1 MEISAVILAG
11 GASTRMGRDKA
22 WLPCDGQTLLERQAG
37 LARKLRPRE
46 LFISGRADANYSA
59 FGLPVLPDATPGL
72 GPLPGIL
79 AALKASTAPLVLVL
93 AVDLPLMQSEILESL
108 LARCDEWTGVV
119 PSVDRRLESLAAFYP
134 TAAASVASRML
145 KHGMRS
151 MRAFVEN
158 CRRLDLIRVHHVS
171 ECSWHCFADWNRPA
185 PPVLQ
190 PNRNTTGP
198 DAC

>member
-1 MEISAVILAG
+1 MNFSAVILAG
-11 GASTRMGRDKA
+11 GPSTRMGRDKA

-37 LARKLRPRE
+37 LARTLQPRE
-46 LFISGRADANYSA
+46 LFVSGRADANYSA
-59 FGLPVLPDATPGL
+59 FGLPVLPDATPGM

-79 AALKASTAPLVLVL
+79 AALKSSTAPLVLAL
-93 AVDLPLMQSEILESL
+93 AVDLPFMQPEVLEIL

-119 PSVDRRLESLAAFYP
+119 PAVDRRLESLAAFYP

-158 CRRLDLIRVHHVS
+158 CRRLKLVRVHHVS
-171 ECSWHCFADWNRPA
+171 QCSWPCFADWNRPA
-185 PPVLQ
+185 STISPPPPKDRV
-190 PNRNTTGP
+190 P
-198 DAC
+198 